1 MPELYENEP
10 FVNNKIPIRIFNHSF
25 DGESIFTVTHW
36 HRNIEFNMVTA
47 GRIQRVVDGQ
57 NIDQFPGDIVIVNSG
72 LLHADHW
79 IEPNDHFEGITVQ
92 ISKSF
97 IDYWIGKDAW
107 FQMPDDPEAVQT
119 LRKFLS
125 LFGDIKRQKDTL
137 EDPLQL
143 DLLKYRTM
151 QLLFQLLSLLRVSF
165 LTKNQKV
172 NERTLKSVGAV
183 KDIINYIDQHYTE
196 NLSLSQ
202 VAEEFHYTPAHLS
215 RLFKEHIGTK
225 FHDYLQH
232 VRLMNC
238 VEVMKQQPDIQLT
251 SCALNHGFPNI
262 KSFIETF
269 KRYFGCTPSVW
280 LKNRSQ

>member
-47 GRIQRVVDGQ
+47 GRIRRVVDGQ
-57 NIDQFPGDIVIVNSG
+57 NIDQSTGDIVIINSG

-107 FQMPDDPEAVQT
+107 FQMSDDPEAIQT

-125 LFGDIKRQKDTL
+125 LFSDIKRQKDTL

-165 LTKNQKV
+165 LTQNQKV
-172 NERTLKSVGAV
+172 NERTLKSVGTI

-251 SCALNHGFPNI
+251 TCALDHGFPNI

-269 KRYFGCTPSVW
+269 KRYFGCTPSAW

>member
-47 GRIQRVVDGQ
+47 GRIRRVVDGQ
-57 NIDQFPGDIVIVNSG
+57 NIDQSTGDIVIINSG

-107 FQMPDDPEAVQT
+107 FQMSDDPEAIQT

-165 LTKNQKV
+165 LTQNQKV
-172 NERTLKSVGAV
+172 NERTLKSVGTI

-251 SCALNHGFPNI
+251 TCALDHGFPNI

-269 KRYFGCTPSVW
+269 KRYFGCTPSAW